1 VVCLTAATEVEGP
14 GGGGAAAAGQHEV
27 GVSVAAAPAGAPAA
41 WGWGEDQRWALARV
55 TTLIG
60 RLFDVRYTLRGTS
73 CLLHRI
79 GFTPQV
85 PAHRA
90 VERDEDAAVAV
101 ILSLVKGLTPL
112 SGRKVGV

>member
-1 VVCLTAATEVEGP
+1 MGP
-14 GGGGAAAAGQHEV
+14 GPGHDADR
-27 GVSVAAAPAGAPAA
+27 PA
-41 WGWGEDQRWALARV
+41 V
-55 TTLIG
+55 H
-60 RLFDVRYTLRGTS
+60 VRYTLRGTPY
-73 CLLHRI
+73 LLHRI

-85 PAHRA
+85 PAYRA

>member
-1 VVCLTAATEVEGP
+1 
-14 GGGGAAAAGQHEV
+14 
-27 GVSVAAAPAGAPAA
+27 
-41 WGWGEDQRWALARV
+41 
-55 TTLIG
+55 
-60 RLFDVRYTLRGTS
+60 VRYTLRGTPY
-73 CLLHRI
+73 LLHRI

-90 VERDEDAAVAV
+90 VERDEDAAVAG